1 MYPINVMEFQKAF
14 PTDRACFEYLCIIK
28 YPEGFKCPY
37 CKGNEAWKMKRF
49 ILRCKTCKKDISVTA
64 GTIFQDRHIPLTLIF
79 QAMWYVVC
87 QKQGVSALGLQQILG
102 TGSYKTTWTWLMKLR
117 VAMVN
122 PKRELLSG
130 MVEVDE
136 TLLGGEHSGKRGRGA
151 EGKEL
156 VLVAVEDQGR
166 KGMGRIRLKHIP
178 NAKSTTLQKAISELI
193 APNSTIRTDGWKG
206 YTGLEEKG
214 YTHVVTKHTENEPGI
229 DPTPMVHLIASLLKR
244 WLLGTH
250 QGAAN
255 FSHINYYLDEY
266 TFRFNRRK
274 SKSRGL
280 LFLRLMEQ
288 ALLISPAPVSTFST
302 TPIL

>member
-1 MYPINVMEFQKAF
+1 
-14 PTDRACFEYLCIIK
+14 
-28 YPEGFKCPY
+28 
-37 CKGNEAWKMKRF
+37 MKRF

-136 TLLGGEHSGKRGRGA
+136 TLLGGEHSGKGGRGA

-156 VLVAVEDQGR
+156 VLVAGEKEGGKREGR
-166 KGMGRIRLKHIP
+166 DGVKKNTKKKKTR
-178 NAKSTTLQKAISELI
+178 TQKK
-193 APNSTIRTDGWKG
+193 NT
-206 YTGLEEKG
+206 
-214 YTHVVTKHTENEPGI
+214 
-229 DPTPMVHLIASLLKR
+229 
-244 WLLGTH
+244 
-250 QGAAN
+250 
-255 FSHINYYLDEY
+255 
-266 TFRFNRRK
+266 
-274 SKSRGL
+274 
-280 LFLRLMEQ
+280 
-288 ALLISPAPVSTFST
+288 
-302 TPIL
+302 